1 MHKRPWLAFE
11 DDILVKTVARYGPKR
26 WGLIA
31 SYISGR
37 NGKQCRERW
46 HNHLNPSIKKGPWEP
61 HEDEKLVELQAK
73 YGNRWALI
81 TKALP
86 GRTDNA
92 VKNHW
97 HANLKPSD
105 ASEPSNPAVQKSRV
119 VPVHATISLPPLR
132 LKVEPLRA
140 KPSRPVVVAAVAET
154 DDEFA
159 WVSDEWASMD
169 VSAWDDM
176 VIQASDV
183 L

>member
-1 MHKRPWLAFE
+1 MN
-11 DDILVKTVARYGPKR
+11 V
-26 WGLIA
+26 
-31 SYISGR
+31 
-37 NGKQCRERW
+37 CRW

-86 GRTDNA
+86 G
-92 VKNHW
+92 
-97 HANLKPSD
+97 
-105 ASEPSNPAVQKSRV
+105 
-119 VPVHATISLPPLR
+119 R